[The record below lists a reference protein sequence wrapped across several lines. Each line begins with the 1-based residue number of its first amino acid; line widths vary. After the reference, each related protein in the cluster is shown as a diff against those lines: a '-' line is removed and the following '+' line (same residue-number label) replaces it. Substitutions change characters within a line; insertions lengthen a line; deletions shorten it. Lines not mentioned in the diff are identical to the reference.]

1 MKQTICKQTTIAT
14 KNSGYCCNN
23 INRKSNYFTI
33 TFAVRITLLLSFTT
47 TT

>member
-1 MKQTICKQTTIAT
+1 MVLKYEANYLQT
-14 KNSGYCCNN
+14 NN
-23 INRKSNYFTI
+23 NNRKSNYFTI